1 MSFEWRRGQNQ
12 LYAGE
17 ELIGE
22 LCVDLPDKAV
32 IEDSAVDQIKP
43 GVFRIDLSV
52 LVKEPVEQFR
62 LVLEFKAHYQ
72 ADWAMIP
79 AVSYNGN
86 HWGRGNEPKGFTK
99 DGIPW
104 AFSYSRASVPGAT
117 YSEGSR
123 WAVGLFGD
131 LRASDAPFS
140 CSLLPEQ
147 EQVVHRLIWPEE
159 ESPDTYYMKNRYQE
173 GFQRQI
179 SLDAGARFKAGAYL
193 VAAEVRTPKL
203 SYGHLLDFAWEV
215 NYHRQKPWYS
225 RKSCGA

>member
-86 HWGRGNEPKGFTK
+86 HWGRGTNRKV
-99 DGIPW
+99 
-104 AFSYSRASVPGAT
+104 SRRTVSP
-117 YSEGSR
+117 
-123 WAVGLFGD
+123 GLFPQPG
-131 LRASDAPFS
+131 
-140 CSLLPEQ
+140 
-147 EQVVHRLIWPEE
+147 I
-159 ESPDTYYMKNRYQE
+159 
-173 GFQRQI
+173 G
-179 SLDAGARFKAGAYL
+179 AG
-193 VAAEVRTPKL
+193 
-203 SYGHLLDFAWEV
+203 SHLL
-215 NYHRQKPWYS
+215 
-225 RKSCGA
+225 

>member
-86 HWGRGNEPKGFTK
+86 HWGRGN
-99 DGIPW
+99 
-104 AFSYSRASVPGAT
+104 
-117 YSEGSR
+117 
-123 WAVGLFGD
+123 
-131 LRASDAPFS
+131 
-140 CSLLPEQ
+140 
-147 EQVVHRLIWPEE
+147 
-159 ESPDTYYMKNRYQE
+159 
-173 GFQRQI
+173 
-179 SLDAGARFKAGAYL
+179 
-193 VAAEVRTPKL
+193 
-203 SYGHLLDFAWEV
+203 
-215 NYHRQKPWYS
+215 
-225 RKSCGA
+225 